1 MIIKILGSGYKKC
14 IALAENTKAAAKTAG
29 LDVEIEKVTDV
40 IAIAGYGIMSTP
52 GLVIDEKVVSSGRVL
67 NATDIAPL
75 LTEAST

>member
-1 MIIKILGSGYKKC
+1 MIIKILGSGCKKC